1 MKLNKLK
8 FKPKKE
14 TNQSLRNYR
23 SIKRNTAFVLIY
35 AVRRLRNSNTREIES
50 EQLHFLLVSI
60 PQALPATSHN

>member
-35 AVRRLRNSNTREIES
+35 AVRRLRNSNTREIGS